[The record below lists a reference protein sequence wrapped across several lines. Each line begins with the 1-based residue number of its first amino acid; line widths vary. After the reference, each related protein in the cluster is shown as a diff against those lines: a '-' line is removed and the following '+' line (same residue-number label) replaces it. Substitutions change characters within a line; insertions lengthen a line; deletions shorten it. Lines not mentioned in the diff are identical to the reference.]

1 MAMLVDNHG
10 VLVRFVDSDC
20 DLEALGASDYFSY
33 RQARNDSH
41 KEAISRVIRGVKRL
55 MIAPSTCTIGALRIF
70 R

>member
-1 MAMLVDNHG
+1 MLVDNHG
-10 VLVRFVDSDC
+10 VLVKPVDSDC
-20 DLEALGASDYFSY
+20 NFEALDASDYFHY

-41 KEAISRVIRGVKRL
+41 KEAISLVIRGVKRL